1 MQPHSSKNHQG
12 KIHPT
17 LCRGQHSR
25 TGPIC
30 GSHSPSSER
39 ARSAQGAPPPP
50 ALASL
55 LAGCPNPGCIST
67 FTHPSPE
74 ARRKPFLHQH
84 PNKHR
89 TAVTAYFTPSK
100 FYGSISTPSIVA
112 NQGVRQC
119 LPFGELKIPST
130 PQRPHLALFLLL
142 LNSLEEMT
150 LGKGAERVQSVSGR
164 EGRDCPNADYIA
176 MLLITPSQSSTEIT
190 GCHTAA
196 GTSEVSPKPSFAAAS
211 SVLLVASQAVL

>member
-100 FYGSISTPSIVA
+100 FYTIYCGKSRRASMSSIWRAQNPFHIPTATSRP
-112 NQGVRQC
+112 
-119 LPFGELKIPST
+119 LPPLAQQFG
-130 PQRPHLALFLLL
+130 R
-142 LNSLEEMT
+142 N
-150 LGKGAERVQSVSGR
+150 
-164 EGRDCPNADYIA
+164 D
-176 MLLITPSQSSTEIT
+176 
-190 GCHTAA
+190 A
-196 GTSEVSPKPSFAAAS
+196 G
-211 SVLLVASQAVL
+211 